1 MKKYISRST
10 KILGIITLI
19 TIAMLITGII
29 LIVIDFQNLSLQLF
43 LTLVGGMLSLIF
55 LPCYLA
61 ERSRA
66 LVITADKITFPKGA
80 QKNGKISF
88 RKTVIKFEEI
98 SSLRSDFHKGDKVI
112 SKDCFFH
119 KLKLKDGTEI
129 TVTLFHYGKES
140 ENEILE
146 VIQKNII

>member
-66 LVITADKITFPKGA
+66 LVITSDKITFPKGA

-129 TVTLFHYGKES
+129 TVTLYHYGKES